1 MLPPRNLIK
10 IHSMKMSQVA
20 AGRMWFARFV
30 SSQRTKTKRVNETTF
45 YALIQYFA
53 IVLFECKECEDFMP
67 AKHLMSL
74 CFTFY
79 QEVEVPGCDPY
90 REYLFN
96 YLRDQPIWHSLRFW
110 NAALFYAL
118 QKDKVPKTTAA
129 ASASFDNNARKYS
142 SSSMQLNTLNEEDTP
157 KDALGKDSKMQLLPR
172 REPSRSISESSL
184 STTSSSTSTSET
196 GRTTDSSLRLK
207 NVMARKVNRSR
218 SSTIAGVAAAA
229 AASGEDNTFDLD
241 ERKLQDN
248 TNVAFS
254 QLG

>member
-1 MLPPRNLIK
+1 MLF
-10 IHSMKMSQVA
+10 S
-20 AGRMWFARFV
+20 RFV

-53 IVLFECKECEDFMP
+53 IVLFECKDCEDFLP

-74 CFTFY
+74 CFTYY

-96 YLRDQPIWHSLRFW
+96 YLRDQPIWHTLRFW

-118 QKDKVPKTTAA
+118 QKDKVPKITTA
-129 ASASFDNNARKYS
+129 STSFDNMARKYS
-142 SSSMQLNTLNEEDTP
+142 SSSMQLKTLNEEDSP
-157 KDALGKDSKMQLLPR
+157 KDALNMDSKQQTILR

-184 STTSSSTSTSET
+184 STSSSTTSSSET
-196 GRTTDSSLRLK
+196 GRTTDSSLRFRT
-207 NVMARKVNRSR
+207 VTRKANRTR
-218 SSTIAGVAAAA
+218 SSIGASAAD
-229 AASGEDNTFDLD
+229 EDNADVD

>member
-1 MLPPRNLIK
+1 
-10 IHSMKMSQVA
+10 
-20 AGRMWFARFV
+20 MWFARFV

-79 QEVEVPGCDPY
+79 QEVEVPGCEPY

-110 NAALFYAL
+110 NAALYYAL
-118 QKDKVPKTTAA
+118 QKDKVPKMTAA
-129 ASASFDNNARKYS
+129 DASLDAARKYS
-142 SSSMQLNTLNEEDTP
+142 SSSVQLKTLNEEDTS
-157 KDALGKDSKMQLLPR
+157 KNALTMDTKQQSAR
-172 REPSRSISESSL
+172 REASRSISESSL
-184 STTSSSTSTSET
+184 STTSSTTSSSET
-196 GRTTDSSLRLK
+196 SKTTDSSLRLR
-207 NVMARKVNRSR
+207 NAATRKVNRSR
-218 SSTIAGVAAAA
+218 SSTIAG
-229 AASGEDNTFDLD
+229 ASGGGGEDNTFDVD
-241 ERKLQDN
+241 EQKLQEN
-248 TNVAFS
+248 TNIAFT

>member
-1 MLPPRNLIK
+1 
-10 IHSMKMSQVA
+10 
-20 AGRMWFARFV
+20 MWFARFV

-110 NAALFYAL
+110 NATLFYAL
-118 QKDKVPKTTAA
+118 QKDKVPKTAA
-129 ASASFDNNARKYS
+129 VSSSFDSNVRKYS
-142 SSSMQLNTLNEEDTP
+142 SSSMQLKTLNEEDTP
-157 KDALGKDSKMQLLPR
+157 KDALGKDSKVLLPR

-184 STTSSSTSTSET
+184 STTSSSTSSSET
-196 GRTTDSSLRLK
+196 GRTTDSSLRLR
-207 NVMARKVNRSR
+207 NAMARKVNRSR
-218 SSTIAGVAAAA
+218 SSTIAGA

-254 QLG
+254 QLGYVQVFSMIL

>member
-1 MLPPRNLIK
+1 
-10 IHSMKMSQVA
+10 
-20 AGRMWFARFV
+20 MWFARFV

-74 CFTFY
+74 SFTFY

-110 NAALFYAL
+110 NATLFYAL
-118 QKDKVPKTTAA
+118 QKDKVPKATTG
-129 ASASFDNNARKYS
+129 SSFDGNVRKQS
-142 SSSMQLNTLNEEDTP
+142 SSSMQLKTLNEEGNAP
-157 KDALGKDSKMQLLPR
+157 KDALEKDTTSSSNINKPT
-172 REPSRSISESSL
+172 PSRSISESSL

-196 GRTTDSSLRLK
+196 SRTTDSSLRLK
-207 NVMARKVNRSR
+207 NAMSRKVNRSK
-218 SSTIAGVAAAA
+218 SSTIVGSGG
-229 AASGEDNTFDLD
+229 AASSEDNI
-241 ERKLQDN
+241 KLQEN
-248 TNVAFS
+248 TNIAFS